1 MKKLFIHKPLFR
13 LLSPVFSGV
22 VVYLL
27 ILLVNNNVAQIQQEF
42 LGQELYV
49 CIGLSYIVQ
58 EFLRFSLLQ
67 FKRFFKSL
75 SSPFFILIQVFVTI
89 ILCIAIVSLFM
100 TIYYKK
106 ILGFSPNFEE
116 LLLFNSIFSVVSA
129 IYILL
134 FISHEYLHKINTD
147 KLKEEEQYLQFIEE
161 DFQEF
166 KQGINPSLL
175 FESLENLL
183 VLIQNDT
190 DLADNFIDHLATIYR
205 YILSSKEKQLV
216 TIHEELEATNELVH
230 LFNYLP
236 FRNITIVNGVKSDFL
251 VVPRSLLFTIEQII
265 RTTIISSNLE
275 LKIELKETENSF
287 ILTYVTNDKITTPFT
302 LHSIK
307 EIERVYKIYSDIEIQ
322 LITTDFKRTITLP
335 KLTTK
340 TEKN

>member
-27 ILLVNNNVAQIQQEF
+27 ILLVNNNVAQIEQEF

-67 FKRFFKSL
+67 FKRFLKSL
-75 SSPFFILIQVFVTI
+75 STPVFILIQVFVTI
-89 ILCIAIVSLFM
+89 LLCIGIVSLFM

-106 ILGFSPNFEE
+106 VLGFSPNFEE

-147 KLKEEEQYLQFIEE
+147 KLKEEQQYLQFIEE

-190 DLADNFIDHLATIYR
+190 DLADDFIDHLATIYR

-216 TIHEELEATNELVH
+216 TIQEELETTNELVH

-236 FRNITIVNGVKSDFL
+236 YRNITMINEVKSDFL

-287 ILTYVTNDKITTPFT
+287 ILTYLTNDKITAPFT
-302 LHSIK
+302 LQHIK

-322 LITTDFKRTITLP
+322 LITTDLKRTITLP

-340 TEKN
+340 TEEN